1 MPDTDNH
8 AESGQ
13 DPSLLRSL
21 GLTVRARL
29 SSLWLWPATVI
40 LLSGI
45 AGTAYGGAGA
55 LLAGSEAL
63 AALALAASMV
73 VLGRHR
79 FLAIGLIGALT
90 VSLVTFG
97 AFALG
102 QNSHHTSRRPRS
114 TAYSFEHAVNWQ
126 RQKISQSMVKRANF
140 RGADLD
146 GADLN
151 GLQLSHKNFDGA
163 KADGATFRGSE
174 LEYASFRGA
183 SLRGA
188 CLEGANLTGADLTG
202 ADFTGADVVGV
213 TVLPQAVKAAL
224 VWPNPNSIPGVAC
237 QVPS

>member
-13 DPSLLRSL
+13 APGLLRSL
-21 GLTVRARL
+21 GISVRAWL
-29 SSLWLWPATVI
+29 SSLWLWPATAI

-45 AGTAYGGAGA
+45 AGTAYGETGA
-55 LLAGSEAL
+55 LLAGSEVLATFAL
-63 AALALAASMV
+63 AAGIL
-73 VLGRHR
+73 VLGRDR
-79 FLAIGLIGALT
+79 FLAIGLACALT
-90 VSLVTFG
+90 VSLATFG

-102 QNSHHTSRRPRS
+102 QNSHHKSDRPRS
-114 TAYSFEHAVNWQ
+114 TAYSFEYAVDWQ
-126 RQKISQSMVKRANF
+126 RQKISQAMVKRANF

-146 GADLN
+146 GANLN

-188 CLEGANLTGADLTG
+188 CLEGANLTGADLTD
-202 ADFTGADVVGV
+202 ADFTGADVAGV

-224 VWPNPNSIPGVAC
+224 VWPGPHSIPGVAC
-237 QVPS
+237 QR